1 MVVPYERTADIQ
13 SIMVHLQYLTLVNV
27 YMFLSNYIS

>member
-1 MVVPYERTADIQ
+1 MVVPYERTAEIQ
-13 SIMVHLQYLTLVNV
+13 SIVIYLQYLTLVNV